1 MLSLV
6 LSFSPHS
13 PPTAPPNTDSPLPPP
28 STERVR
34 RALIARLLAPA
45 ADIPLSAA
53 FLPFVPR
60 IGALGHGLG
69 TLCSINR
76 AVHAPTYNRLIAEAA
91 AARGVVG

>member
-1 MLSLV
+1 M
-6 LSFSPHS
+6 SFFPPFSALHSPHQRR
-13 PPTAPPNTDSPLPPP
+13 TDSHLP